1 MKIIFN
7 ENLAGVKSATDKT
20 NELLKNAEF
29 YKAIANHPN
38 FDLSTASPNIIAD
51 LLEKS
56 DLEFKVEIFYPN
68 VFQSIKYRKTFA
80 YTDERFPN
88 TLFLNYKKLDREI
101 EDISATIIHES
112 IHALDDAEETY
123 TFGHGNNRTVGKDNT
138 APYWIG
144 NLAYRILKNNPNA
157 PLLAFDQMEEE
168 NIS

>member
-7 ENLAGVKSATDKT
+7 ENIASVKSAADKS

-29 YKAIANHPN
+29 YKAIANKPN
-38 FDLSTASPNIIAD
+38 FDLSTASPKIVAD

-68 VFQSIKYRKTFA
+68 VLQSIKYRKTFA

-88 TLFLNYKKLDREI
+88 TLFLNFKKLDREI
-101 EDISATIIHES
+101 ESIAATIIHES
-112 IHALDDAEETY
+112 IHALDNAEEAY
-123 TFGHGNNRTVGKDNT
+123 TFGHGNNSPVGKENT

-144 NLAYRILKNNPNA
+144 NLANRMLKNNPVA

-168 NIS
+168 EIV